1 MVAATQH
8 CLSFAVDCGTIAK
21 GVGVTVTAIVL
32 FIGSVYLLLAA
43 VFGRWMGYLV
53 SMVALSGWLM
63 MLSSLWL
70 FGFWS
75 QGPTTPTNQGPRGA
89 QPAWVVLEASTTQTS
104 DKYKE
109 FATYPGPQWKK
120 ANLKNVDA
128 AADETQANSAV
139 QTFLSTQMNNQS
151 NTDPNAATA
160 VTPTQ
165 ITVDSMVF
173 SADGST
179 ALAVATAHY
188 NGGGPLWT
196 VSLYKDPGSIP
207 RYSLMFLGGS
217 IVLFFIH
224 VPLLDRAEKRRKE
237 FLTGGSAPAWYGPA

>member
-1 MVAATQH
+1 MLAAKH
-8 CLSFAVDCGTIAK
+8 CLSFAIDCGTIAK

-32 FIGSVYLLLAA
+32 FIGSVYLLLTA

-53 SMVALSGWLM
+53 SMVALSGWMM

-104 DKYKE
+104 ARYKL
-109 FATYPGPQWKK
+109 FATWPGPNWKK
-120 ANLKNVDA
+120 ADPNNKVQ
-128 AADETQANSAV
+128 AADETQAKSAV
-139 QTFLSTQMNNQS
+139 QTFLATQMNKET
-151 NTDPNAATA
+151 NTDPLSATA

-165 ITVDSMVF
+165 ITVDSIQF
-173 SADGST
+173 SKDGNT
-179 ALAVATAHY
+179 PLAVATAHF
-188 NGGGPLWT
+188 NGGGPLWI
-196 VSLYKDPGSIP
+196 VSQYFDSGSIP

-217 IVLFFIH
+217 ILLFLVH

-237 FLTGGSAPAWYGPA
+237 FLTGGTAPAWYGPA

>member
-1 MVAATQH
+1 MPPAQH
-8 CLSFAVDCGTIAK
+8 CLSFAIDCGTIAK

-32 FIGSVYLLLAA
+32 FIGSVYLLLTA

-89 QPAWVVLEASTTQTS
+89 QPTWVVLEASTTQTS
-104 DKYKE
+104 DQYKQ
-109 FATYPGPQWKK
+109 FATYPGPQWTN
-120 ANLKNVDA
+120 ANPNNVDEV
-128 AADETQANSAV
+128 ADETQAKSAV
-139 QTFLSTQMNNQS
+139 QTFLAAQMNQQS

-165 ITVDSMVF
+165 ITVDSIQF
-173 SADGST
+173 SKDGGT
-179 ALAVATAHY
+179 PVAVATAHY

-196 VSLYKDPGSIP
+196 VSLYNDPGSIP

-217 IVLFFIH
+217 IILFFIH

>member
-1 MVAATQH
+1 MPPAQH
-8 CLSFAVDCGTIAK
+8 CLSFAIDCGTIVK

-32 FIGSVYLLLAA
+32 FIGSVYLLLTA

-75 QGPTTPTNQGPRGA
+75 QGPTTPTNQGRRGA
-89 QPAWVVLEASTTQTS
+89 QPTWVVLEASTTQTS
-104 DKYKE
+104 DQYKQ
-109 FATYPGPQWKK
+109 FATYPGPEWK
-120 ANLKNVDA
+120 NVNPNNVDA
-128 AADETQANSAV
+128 VADETQAKSAV
-139 QTFLSTQMNNQS
+139 QTFLAAQMNDQS

-165 ITVDSMVF
+165 ITVDSIQF
-173 SADGST
+173 SQDGGT
-179 ALAVATAHY
+179 PIAVATAHY

-217 IVLFFIH
+217 ILLFFIH